1 MGPLLLSKILSLKQ
15 AIDQDSK
22 KTNPIFDDK
31 NINDIIVSEIFAI
44 LGLTERFIYTSKE
57 NSKINI
63 ISQERIIFV
72 INFITD
78 DKYSS
83 ILNFRERFLWG
94 NILKHPKIIRF
105 ITSLDFETNT
115 RWSKYAKYNKS
126 FKSIRFTAKRL

>member
-15 AIDQDSK
+15 AFDQDSK

-44 LGLTERFIYTSKE
+44 LGLT
-57 NSKINI
+57 
-63 ISQERIIFV
+63 
-72 INFITD
+72 

-126 FKSIRFTAKRL
+126 FKSIQFTAKRL